1 MMGGALAM
9 AIRAELFY
17 PGTQIIPTSTDF
29 HRIFTV
35 HGTNMLYLWILPFAS
50 GVGNYIP
57 ITVRYHD
64 MAWPKLNAIAFWMI
78 PVAAAMIWIGF
89 SDTGWTAYPL
99 YSTIRAPGP
108 AADLWIFGAK
118 ILGISSV
125 LDAINFVVTILKC
138 KRYRYS

>member
-1 MMGGALAM
+1 M

-118 ILGISSV
+118 IGWYFFSSGCN
-125 LDAINFVVTILKC
+125 LFCCNYIKMQTIQIQLASN
-138 KRYRYS
+138 YSS